1 MRIVHTV
8 AALRDAL
15 AALPARALVPTMGN
29 LHAGHL
35 ALIARARQTGAPVV
49 ASVFVNRL
57 QFGPNE
63 DFDRYP
69 RTLQRD
75 AERLAD
81 AGCDLLFAPDEAEM
95 YPQPQTWRVLPDPAL
110 AGVLDG
116 ASRPGHFEGVA
127 TVVMKLFQL
136 VQPAHAVFGKKDYQ
150 QLLLIREMVRQ
161 FALPIEIIGLDTVR
175 DVDGLALSSRNGYL
189 DPAQRAQAPQL
200 HAALHALGEA
210 ARSAA
215 DVAALAALER
225 DALQALAARGWA
237 PDYLTLR
244 RRADLQQPAVDDLA
258 ASGRLV
264 ALGAARLGP
273 TRLID
278 NVEL

>member
-15 AALPARALVPTMGN
+15 AAMPGRALVPTMGN

-49 ASVFVNRL
+49 ASIFVNRL

-116 ASRPGHFEGVA
+116 AARPGHFEGVA

-150 QLLLIREMVRQ
+150 QLLLIRDMVRQ

-189 DPAQRAQAPQL
+189 TTEQRGEAPAL
-200 HAALHALGEA
+200 HAALRDLA
-210 ARSAA
+210 ARARQASHA
-215 DVAALAALER
+215 DTLPALE
-225 DALQALAARGWA
+225 AQAAQALATRGWS
-237 PDYLTLR
+237 PDYLTVR
-244 RRADLQQPAVDDLA
+244 RRGDLLAPAADDLRNA
-258 ASGRLV
+258 VPLV
-264 ALGAARLGP
+264 ALGAARLGS

-278 NVEL
+278 NLEC